1 MKYVFGPVPSRRL
14 GMSLGIDIVPFK
26 NCTFDCVYCQLGVTT
41 RKTIDR
47 GNFVPQDEV
56 LAEIREVID
65 KKADNI
71 DFITFSGS
79 GEPTLNAQLGEMIS
93 RTKVFTDIPVAVIT
107 NGSLLYMDDVRND
120 LSEADLVVPSLDAIT
135 DSTLAKINRPYESLT
150 AKMLVDG
157 LRDFTQQFKGKIWL
171 EIMIIKGINDDM
183 GELKQT
189 AALVRDLKLDKIQ
202 LNTVVRPP
210 AEDFALPLTAEEMKE
225 IAGLFDDRVEIIVDF
240 DKIVK
245 HKTQDE
251 ESIEERISALL
262 RRRPCTADD
271 ISTSLGLHRNEVIK
285 YVNHLLQADSIKQ
298 TRRGD
303 KWYYES
309 AVR

>member
-56 LAEIREVID
+56 LAEIREVVD

-120 LSEADLVVPSLDAIT
+120 LNEADLVVPSLDAIT

-189 AALVRDLKLDKIQ
+189 ATLVRDLKLDKIQ

>member
-150 AKMLVDG
+150 AKILVDG
-157 LRDFTQQFKGKIWL
+157 LRDFTRQFKGKIWL

-189 AALVRDLKLDKIQ
+189 ATLVRDLKLDKIQ

-225 IAGLFDDRVEIIVDF
+225 IARLFDDRVEIIVDF

-262 RRRPCTADD
+262 RRRPCTVDD

>member
-189 AALVRDLKLDKIQ
+189 ATLVRDLKLDKIQ

-225 IAGLFDDRVEIIVDF
+225 IASLFDDRVEIIVDF

-298 TRRGD
+298 TRRGN